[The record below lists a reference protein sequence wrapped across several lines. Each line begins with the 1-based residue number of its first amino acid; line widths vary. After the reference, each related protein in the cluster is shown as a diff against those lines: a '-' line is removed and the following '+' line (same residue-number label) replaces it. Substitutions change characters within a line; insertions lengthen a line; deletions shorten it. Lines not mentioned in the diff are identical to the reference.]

1 MTLKWGRILIATVV
15 AEIVP
20 LAVLVAIVAATIPP
34 DVEDQTAYAAG
45 IGQWVGPAV
54 GSLMAFLGGFWVGRP
69 LTRGQALNGAMVGIL
84 LAVIDLVSLVAL
96 AAPFAWI
103 FVISNGA
110 KIICAT
116 LGGLAAARGGAATG
130 RQ

>member
-1 MTLKWGRILIATVV
+1 
-15 AEIVP
+15 
-20 LAVLVAIVAATIPP
+20 
-34 DVEDQTAYAAG
+34 
-45 IGQWVGPAV
+45 
-54 GSLMAFLGGFWVGRP
+54 LGGRP

-103 FVISNGA
+103 FVISNGG

-116 LGGLAAARGGAATG
+116 LGGLAAARVGGTVH